1 MSGITLNEKENV
13 ALLQVDTRFYGY
25 LAVVVAAS
33 EFTEHLWVQLDG
45 NPESYLTVRLAP
57 KSDDIDLAAAS
68 REFFNYMLEL
78 MDESLAAVSSTS

>member
-25 LAVVVAAS
+25 LAVVMAAA
-33 EFTEHLWVQLDG
+33 EYCKHFWVQLDG
-45 NPESYLTVRLAP
+45 SPESSLTVRLSP
-57 KSDDIDLAAAS
+57 KKDGIDLAAAS

-78 MDESLAAVSSTS
+78 MDESLAAVTSKS